1 MITEVQEAPQQLA
14 HASLAGS
21 IRSASKLAFW
31 FKLGAPACFGVLVL
45 TNALFMVLCF
55 ITENF
60 FGFLGNP
67 FFGWVQTLFAVSR
80 FLYFPFLLA
89 ALYALNAGSEKQK
102 TRKLTAGF
110 LLTHVAAGFLL
121 LAWPPT
127 FHAGWALLY
136 GADVAGILHASKDHL
151 YIQSLVSLVP
161 LVWMAIVNLATVS
174 PGAKASS
181 GNRSYRV
188 FFLAACTVSG
198 YYWLTAAA
206 RYSLWH
212 QPFALWAGA
221 ATLIAHLSVFTA
233 IFLLFQW
240 IDWGSVFFNQH
251 WIAAFAVKAAAL
263 WMVLSIVLRR
273 VLFSALAFNSA
284 RADYYALCFCFV
296 AVIYAAGLVLR
307 LREHSPISS
316 IRIAALSRFR
326 WPLIRSA
333 AVLASLALSYFAL
346 IRLARVDWNHIGGML
361 AAMATWLL
369 ACVIFFRN
377 SNTGKPYRA
386 AFLVALSVLDLMAL
400 AGVRWATGERA
411 QESPVLA
418 AMEQYGAYD
427 PSFAAI
433 HQAVRETVSESSY
446 GDFYGFLARHAD
458 IRHPIPAPEVD
469 LADRLAPTN
478 GPKPHIFVFV
488 IDALRRDYVSAYNP
502 AVTFTPA
509 FQSFAAESVVFE
521 NSYTP
526 FAGTVLAEPTIW
538 TGVQMPHRYPDPLP
552 RMNSLKRMLDA
563 DNYDCYISY
572 DTVLQSLVPISPNVT
587 VVQSG
592 LANWKDKEFAA
603 VVKELEEDLLA
614 RGNKTQPV
622 FAYSQ
627 PENVH
632 SLSVVL
638 FGKPADVTP
647 HPGFESGYAS
657 AVQEVDQAFGEFV
670 IFLKEHGYYENSVIV
685 LTADHGESLGEWGR
699 LGHVAYLTP
708 ETMRIP
714 MIIHLPEKLKADLTW
729 DVHRPAFLQDVTP
742 TLYYLLGHRPIK
754 QNDWYGRPLFTH
766 SAKEQA
772 APRPDHY
779 LLMSSY
785 LPVFGLLSGDESSLY
800 IVDAAKE
807 SNYFYDLRRDPG
819 ASTNKITAPLRKKY
833 ADLLRKDLEKL
844 DTFYGASALDH

>member
-1 MITEVQEAPQQLA
+1 MAT
-14 HASLAGS
+14 
-21 IRSASKLAFW
+21 
-31 FKLGAPACFGVLVL
+31 
-45 TNALFMVLCF
+45 
-55 ITENF
+55 
-60 FGFLGNP
+60 
-67 FFGWVQTLFAVSR
+67 
-80 FLYFPFLLA
+80 
-89 ALYALNAGSEKQK
+89 
-102 TRKLTAGF
+102 
-110 LLTHVAAGFLL
+110 GFLL
-121 LAWPPT
+121 LAWPTT

-136 GADVAGILHASKDHL
+136 GADVAGILHASRYHL
-151 YIQSLVSLVP
+151 YVQSLVSLVP
-161 LVWMAIVNLATVS
+161 LAWMAIVNLATVS
-174 PGAKASS
+174 PGAKGSS

-188 FFLAACTVSG
+188 FFLAACAVSG
-198 YYWLTAAA
+198 FYWLSAAA
-206 RYSLWH
+206 QYSLWH
-212 QPFALWAGA
+212 QPFAVWAGA
-221 ATLIAHLSVFTA
+221 ATLMAHLSVFTA
-233 IFLLFQW
+233 MFLLFQW
-240 IDWGSVFFNQH
+240 IDWGTAYFKQS
-251 WIAAFAVKAAAL
+251 WIVGFAVKAAAV
-263 WMVLSIVLRR
+263 WMVLSLVLRR

-284 RADYYALCFCFV
+284 RADYYALCFCLV

-307 LREHSPISS
+307 IREHATISCVGL
-316 IRIAALSRFR
+316 AAPSRFR
-326 WPLIRSA
+326 WLLVRIS
-333 AVLASLALSYFAL
+333 AVLASLALSYVAL
-346 IRLARVDWNHIGGML
+346 VRLARVDWNHIGGML
-361 AAMATWLL
+361 VAMATWLL
-369 ACVIFFRN
+369 AWLIFFRG
-377 SNTGKPYRA
+377 STRWKPYRV
-386 AFLVALSVLDLMAL
+386 AFLVTLSALDLIAL
-400 AGVRWATGERA
+400 AAVRWSTGERA
-411 QESPVLA
+411 QENPGLA
-418 AMEQYGAYD
+418 AMEQYVAYD

-433 HQAVRETVSESSY
+433 HQAVRETVRESSY

-458 IRHPIPAPEVD
+458 IRHRIPAPEVD
-469 LADRLAPTN
+469 LADGLAPTS
-478 GPKPHIFVFV
+478 GTRPHIFVFV

-521 NSYTP
+521 NAYTP

-563 DNYDCYISY
+563 DKYDCYISY

-587 VVQSG
+587 VIQSG
-592 LANWKDKEFAA
+592 LASWKDKEFTA

-638 FGKPADVTP
+638 FGKTADVTP

-670 IFLKEHGYYENSVIV
+670 RFLKDHGYYDNSVIV

-699 LGHVAYLTP
+699 HGHVAYLTP

-714 MIIHLPEKLKADLTW
+714 MIIHLPEKMKADLAW
-729 DVHRPAFLQDVTP
+729 DVHRPVFLQDVTP

-754 QNDWYGRPLFTH
+754 QNALYGRPLFTH
-766 SAKEQA
+766 TAKEQA
-772 APRPDHY
+772 EPRPDHY

-785 LPVFGLLSGDESSLY
+785 LPVFGLLSGDENSLY

-807 SNYFYDLRRDPG
+807 TNYFYDLRRDPE
-819 ASTNKITAPLRKKY
+819 ASTNRITAPLRKKY

-844 DTFYGASALDH
+844 DAFYGASAMNH

>member
-1 MITEVQEAPQQLA
+1 MITEIQEAPQHLA
-14 HASLAGS
+14 HASPAGGS
-21 IRSASKLAFW
+21 SAPNFAFW
-31 FKLGAPACFGVLVL
+31 VKLGAQACFGVLVL

-55 ITENF
+55 ITDNF

-67 FFGWVQTLFAVSR
+67 FFGWVQILFKVSR
-80 FLYFPFLLA
+80 LLYFPFLLA
-89 ALYALNAGSEKQK
+89 ALLALNAGSEKQK
-102 TRKLTAGF
+102 ARKLTAGF
-110 LLTHVAAGFLL
+110 LLAHVATGFLL
-121 LAWPPT
+121 LAWPTT

-136 GADVAGILHASKDHL
+136 GADVAGILHASSYHL
-151 YIQSLVSLVP
+151 YIQSLASLVP

-174 PGAKASS
+174 PGAKGPS
-181 GNRSYRV
+181 GNRGYRV

-198 YYWLTAAA
+198 FYWLSAAA

-212 QPFALWAGA
+212 QPFAIWAA
-221 ATLIAHLSVFTA
+221 TATLIAHLSVFTA

-240 IDWGSVFFNQH
+240 IDWGSVYFKQS
-251 WIAAFAVKAAAL
+251 WTVAFTLKAAAL
-263 WMVLSIVLRR
+263 WMVLSLVLRR

-284 RADYYALCFCFV
+284 RADCYALCFCFV

-307 LREHSPISS
+307 LREHSISS
-316 IRIAALSRFR
+316 IRLAAPSRFR
-326 WPLIRSA
+326 WPLVRIA
-333 AVLASLALSYFAL
+333 AVLASLALSYVAL

-369 ACVIFFRN
+369 AWLIFFR
-377 SNTGKPYRA
+377 SSTKWKPYRV
-386 AFLVALSVLDLMAL
+386 AFLVVLSALDLTAL
-400 AGVRWATGERA
+400 AAVRWATGERA
-411 QESPVLA
+411 QENPGLA
-418 AMEQYGAYD
+418 AMEQYVTYD

-469 LADRLAPTN
+469 LADRLAPAI

-502 AVTFTPA
+502 AVNFTPA

-521 NSYTP
+521 NAYTP

-587 VVQSG
+587 VIQSG
-592 LANWKDKEFAA
+592 LANWKDKEFTA

-614 RGNKTQPV
+614 RGNKTQPL

-638 FGKPADVTP
+638 FGKQADATP
-647 HPGFESGYAS
+647 HPGFETGYAS

-670 IFLKEHGYYENSVIV
+670 SFLKEHGYYDNSIIV

-699 LGHVAYLTP
+699 HGHVAWLTP

-714 MIIHLPEKLKADLTW
+714 LIIHLPEKLKAALTW

-754 QNDWYGRPLFTH
+754 QNDLYGRPLFTH
-766 SAKEQA
+766 TAKEQA
-772 APRPDHY
+772 EPRPDHY

-785 LPVFGLLSGDESSLY
+785 LPVFGLLSGDENSLY

-807 SNYFYDLRRDPG
+807 SNYFYDLRRDPE

-844 DTFYGASALDH
+844 DAFYGTTTLNH